1 MKMIMAESKKKKI
14 KPEIRYLKD
23 LEKVIFDK
31 EWFKKTKN
39 FPVYYMYRGIKR
51 KDKLRYDITE
61 IPAKMFGKEFPKT
74 KGHEH
79 CQNFQEIYT
88 VLKGEAL
95 YLAQKCQ
102 GKKVLDVFAVFAK
115 KGESVL
121 IPKGYGH
128 ITINP
133 SNNTLRE
140 ANWVSENCKN
150 IYNLFEKMNG
160 ACYFYTIDGWIKN
173 KNYKNIPKLRFE
185 KPLKKLPKDL
195 SFLNNG

>member
-1 MKMIMAESKKKKI
+1 MIIKELKKK

-23 LEKVIFDK
+23 LEKVIYDK

-51 KDKLRYDITE
+51 KGELRYDITE
-61 IPAKMFGKEFPKT
+61 IPPKMFGKEFPKT

-79 CQNFQEIYT
+79 CENFQEIYT
-88 VLKGEAL
+88 VLEGQAL

-102 GKKVLDVFAVFAK
+102 KNKVLDVFAVFAK

-133 SNNTLRE
+133 SNKTLKE

-150 IYNLFEKMNG
+150 IYDLFEKMGG
-160 ACYFYTIDGWIKN
+160 ACYYYTAQGWIKN

-185 KPLKKLPKDL
+185 KPLKKVPKDL
-195 SFLNNG
+195 KFLKN